1 MPHAIEM
8 PSFLSDDT
16 GPPVLSPSRPPFD
29 LPSHIR
35 HSYEKVNGNGRAS
48 SYTSGKGSVEESRDE
63 SADVGRLPVNGD
75 TLNSSPNSIPHSRM
89 SASSWDHR
97 SSRNGSTTSV
107 NGDTN
112 GAAEYE

>member
-16 GPPVLSPSRPPFD
+16 GPPVLSSSRPPFD

-35 HSYEKVNGNGRAS
+35 HSYEKVNGNGRTS
-48 SYTSGKGSVEESRDE
+48 SYTSVKGSVEETRDE
-63 SADVGRLPVNGD
+63 DADAGRLPVNGD
-75 TLNSSPNSIPHSRM
+75 TVDMSPNSIPIGRM

-97 SSRNGSTTSV
+97 SSRNGSAISV
-107 NGDTN
+107 NGNTN
-112 GAAEYE
+112 GVA

>member
-16 GPPVLSPSRPPFD
+16 GPPGLSPSRPPFD

-35 HSYEKVNGNGRAS
+35 HSYEKVNGNTRTS
-48 SYTSGKGSVEESRDE
+48 SYTSVKGSLEEVPDQD
-63 SADVGRLPVNGD
+63 ADHGGFPVNGD
-75 TLNSSPNSIPHSRM
+75 AVPDAGLNSIPNGRL

-97 SSRNGSTTSV
+97 PSRNGSTISI
-107 NGDTN
+107 
-112 GAAEYE
+112 